1 MNALSLASALRLT
14 PPICLGIVGA
24 GGKSAALFRLGH
36 ELLDS
41 HPTVLLT
48 TSTHLGAWQ
57 AASATEHLVLDTD
70 ADEKTW
76 HPDLP
81 AGLLLITGPLQG
93 ERWSSLTPRQF
104 SWLYEIS
111 LTHHCPLLIEADG
124 ARQRPLKAPADHE
137 PVIPPFVATVLVVAG
152 ISGIWQPLDETHV
165 HRPHLFARLSGL
177 EIGTP
182 ITPEACA
189 RVLSHP
195 EGGLKGIPPQARRL
209 LLLNQADT
217 EQQQAIAAR
226 LAGMLQNTYP
236 TIVIASLQNGLVFS
250 VHERIAGIVLA
261 AGEGRRFGQIKQLL
275 EWRGKPMV
283 RHVAEVA
290 LSAGLSPVI
299 VVTGAVSEQVAVALK
314 ELPVV
319 IVHNPAWKEGQS
331 TSVRAGLAALPSDCG
346 AAIFLLAD
354 QPLVTPPLLRALVET
369 HQQTQAPTLAPLVGG
384 RRTTPVLFDRVTFPA
399 LMRIQGD
406 VGGRAIFG
414 QFPPRYLSWHD
425 EGLLIDLD
433 TPEEWH
439 RLQDE

>member
-1 MNALSLASALRLT
+1 
-14 PPICLGIVGA
+14 
-24 GGKSAALFRLGH
+24 
-36 ELLDS
+36 
-41 HPTVLLT
+41 
-48 TSTHLGAWQ
+48 
-57 AASATEHLVLDTD
+57 
-70 ADEKTW
+70 
-76 HPDLP
+76 
-81 AGLLLITGPLQG
+81 G

-384 RRTTPVLFDRVTFPA
+384 RHTTPVLFDRVTFPA

-414 QFPPRYLSWHD
+414 QFPPRYLPWHD